1 MKVTFKICPYKP
13 GSAGAR
19 HLKAA
24 LEKLVG
30 YTVERVGADYEL
42 DDNVWVVN
50 WGAGHYIGAARR
62 GAKNVKVLN
71 PASKIVSCIN
81 KIDFFEALNGS
92 DVCLP
97 RWTTRKHIA
106 LQWAEAGKTIYCR
119 GDVEGRDG
127 RGISVAS
134 SPEDVVNAHLYTVAI
149 PADDEYRV
157 HVFRNKPIF
166 DLIKVHHRPT
176 KAQLQV
182 RTGGNG
188 WNFHRDVTAPAAVTK
203 QAILVSRTLGLDF
216 CAVDILYAAGADVA
230 TVLEANSAPELGP
243 WTSAAYARELVAL
256 TK

>member
-71 PASKIVSCIN
+71 PARKIVSCIN
-81 KIDFFEALNGS
+81 KIDFFQLVSGT
-92 DVCLP
+92 DVRIP
-97 RWTTRKHIA
+97 RWTTRQRIA
-106 LQWAEAGKTIYCR
+106 EQWAEEGKTVYCR
-119 GDVEGRDG
+119 QDVEGRDG
-127 RGISVAS
+127 SGIVVAAKPAQIVPS
-134 SPEDVVNAHLYTVAI
+134 HLYTVGI
-149 PADDEYRV
+149 PADDEYRI
-157 HVFRNKPIF
+157 HVFQHKPIF

-203 QAILVSRTLGLDF
+203 QAVLTSRSLGLDF
-216 CAVDILYAAGADVA
+216 GAVDILYDAGSDVA